1 MIELQ
6 VDFDKRKH
14 ADIMRKCSLLAD
26 GKTIEKAIARAAKR
40 AADAGKTETKRQL
53 AAEYTLPPTEIG
65 KTIFTGGSVTGSWMR
80 LRSSPIALTKFK
92 SVTPKGVM
100 PPAKGPVKA
109 QVKKSGGA
117 ELKMAFVAKMK
128 SGHIGVF
135 ERKGE
140 KRLPIK
146 ELFGPSTTGMFKAN
160 ENVNVAVLE
169 KIQETLDKRIE
180 HELGRIL
187 NG

>member
-6 VDFDKRKH
+6 VDFDKRKY
-14 ADIMRKCSLLAD
+14 ADIMRKCSWLAD
-26 GKTIEKAIARAAKR
+26 SKTIEKAVSRAAKR
-40 AADAGKTETKRQL
+40 AADAGKAETKRQL
-53 AAEYTLPPTEIG
+53 AAEYTLPSTEIG
-65 KTIFTGGSVTGSWMR
+65 QTISTGGSEIGAWMR
-80 LRSSPIALTKFK
+80 LLSGPIPLPKFK
-92 SVTPKGVM
+92 GVTPKGVM
-100 PPAKGPVKA
+100 PPEKGPVKA

-128 SGHIGVF
+128 TGHIGVF

-146 ELFGPSTTGMFKAN
+146 ELFGPSTTSMFKAN
-160 ENVNVAVLE
+160 EKVHTAVQE
-169 KIQETLDKRIE
+169 KIKETLDKRIE
-180 HELGRIL
+180 HEFGRIL